1 MDEELGLLSGSLT
14 PRLQKDLTRLGT
26 RLTFRE
32 AAEELAA
39 LLQVEVSI
47 STARRLT
54 ESHGAAYVAVQTAEV
69 EAIERQMPLPPK
81 GPDKQL
87 LSVDGAMV
95 PLVGGEWAEVK
106 TLALGVID
114 EPVEEKGELVV
125 HARGLSY
132 FSRLTD
138 ADTFS
143 RLALV
148 ETHRRGVE
156 TADQVIAVNDGA
168 VWIQG
173 FIDYHRADAARV
185 LDFPHAAEYISAMGA
200 AVWGPDSIAGAEWFA
215 TQRHCLKHQG
225 AGAVLP
231 ELRTLTTAHPELP
244 ELADKLAYLE
254 KREAQMQY
262 PDFQARGW
270 PIASGAVE
278 SGNKLVVEAR
288 LKGAGMHWA
297 RQHVNPMLS
306 LRNALASDRWSES
319 WSQIAA
325 HHHRQKQQQSQA
337 RRQQRLAEV
346 SATVAEVKSPA
357 LLSSPMHSV
366 PNAHPQPGRR
376 YRPPLRH
383 PWRRYPHPKA
393 KRRSSSQTSCA
404 KK

>member
-1 MDEELGLLSGSLT
+1 
-14 PRLQKDLTRLGT
+14 
-26 RLTFRE
+26 
-32 AAEELAA
+32 
-39 LLQVEVSI
+39 LLQVQI
-47 STARRLT
+47 SNSTVRRLT

-69 EAIERQMPLPPK
+69 EEIERQTPLPPK

-106 TLALGVID
+106 TLVLGAIG
-114 EPVEEKGELVV
+114 EPVVEKGEQVV

-138 ADTFS
+138 SDTFS

-185 LDFPHAAEYISAMGA
+185 LDFSHAAEYISAMGTA
-200 AVWGPDSIAGAEWFA
+200 LWGPDSVPGAEWFA

-225 AGAVLP
+225 AGAVLA
-231 ELRTLTTAHPELP
+231 ELRTLTTAHPNLP

-297 RQHVNPMLS
+297 RQHVNPMLG
-306 LRNALASDRWSES
+306 LRNALANDRWDES
-319 WSQIAA
+319 WSQITA
-325 HHHRQKQQQSQA
+325 HRHGQKQQQRRA
-337 RRQQRLAEV
+337 RRQQRLAAV
-346 SATVAEVKSPA
+346 SATVAEVKTSA
-357 LLSSPMHSV
+357 LLPSSTDSLPH
-366 PNAHPQPGRR
+366 ARTQPHRR

-393 KRRSSSQTSCA
+393 QRRSSSQASRA

>member
-1 MDEELGLLSGSLT
+1 M
-14 PRLQKDLTRLGT
+14 
-26 RLTFRE
+26 
-32 AAEELAA
+32 
-39 LLQVEVSI
+39 LQVQVSI
-47 STARRLT
+47 STVRRLT

-69 EAIERQMPLPPK
+69 EEIEQQMPLPPK

-95 PLVGGEWAEVK
+95 PLVGGKWAEVK
-106 TLALGVID
+106 TLVLGVID
-114 EPVEEKGELVV
+114 EPVVEKGEQVV
-125 HARGLSY
+125 HAQELSY

-185 LDFPHAAEYISAMGA
+185 LDFPHAAEYISAMGTA
-200 AVWGPDSIAGAEWFA
+200 IWGPDSVPGAEWFA

-254 KREAQMQY
+254 KREAQMRY
-262 PDFQARGW
+262 PDYQAQGW

-297 RQHVNPMLS
+297 RQHVNPMLG
-306 LRNALASDRWSES
+306 LRNALANDRWDES
-319 WSQIAA
+319 WSQITA
-325 HHHRQKQQQSQA
+325 HRDIQKQQQRQT
-337 RRQQRLAEV
+337 RRQQRLAAA
-346 SATVAEVKSPA
+346 SAIVPEVKSSAP
-357 LLSSPMHSV
+357 LPSSTPSV
-366 PNAHPQPGRR
+366 PKARARPHRR

-383 PWRRYPHPKA
+383 PWRRYPTTKA
-393 KRRSSSQTSCA
+393 RCRPSSQASRA